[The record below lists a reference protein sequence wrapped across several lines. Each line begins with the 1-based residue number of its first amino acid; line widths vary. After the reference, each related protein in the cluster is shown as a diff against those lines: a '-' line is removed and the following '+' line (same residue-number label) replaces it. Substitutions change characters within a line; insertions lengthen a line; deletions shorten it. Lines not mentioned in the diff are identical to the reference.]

1 MAQLVCHTK
10 RANGKQTTSL
20 LPVITLTIQPSGS
33 GDLAAISSPIPN
45 VSTAATQFL
54 FFFYNQSCTLYQW
67 LHCYYEV
74 FAETEGLWKS
84 NVSQMKQ
91 FWSADFTAR
100 LVGRGTPAHMY
111 HMDYEIFA
119 MSTQLSARRWPMLHL
134 FRVLSYVGAK
144 PAWYWTQK
152 TDTVTIMNDAH

>member
-119 MSTQLSARRWPMLHL
+119 MSTHCYQPDADQCFICSGFCHMLELNQHDTGHRR
-134 FRVLSYVGAK
+134 
-144 PAWYWTQK
+144 Q
-152 TDTVTIMNDAH
+152 IQ